1 MSIYDKASIALI
13 PSGTKASKLYSVL
26 PANGDGD
33 FTHSRGS
40 TATRVNKD
48 GLIESVAN
56 NVPRLDYPLSSGV
69 VGDCPHLL
77 LEPSRTNLIYKS
89 EELDNSAWSKTN
101 CTVTANQEVSPDGNV
116 TADKVTTT
124 QNTSFVYQNR
134 SMTSGTTYTY
144 SAFVK
149 KGDLRYYK
157 LWISHTFGSQPSTQ
171 QINFDLDNK
180 TTTTFTS
187 TQWTSSSIEDYGNGW
202 LRCIA
207 TTTSGS
213 HMGYSQYNSFS
224 DNNNSSNYQGSV
236 GYGYI
241 WGVQMEIG
249 TYATSYIPNTTTGSI
264 TRSADFCGSSGTS
277 AEFNDTE
284 SSFFVEIQAF
294 AEENTNRYIV
304 INDGAG
310 SPYTNSL
317 IIQYRNNGTLR
328 IFHNGIDFADAI
340 YISGASFDQT
350 ENHKIAVRFKENDMK
365 VYIDGV
371 SQSLSSSF
379 VYQSISGLDR
389 LAFNLNNISNTE
401 FRGKI
406 KQAIVFN
413 EALSDSE
420 LETLTS

>member
-77 LEPSRTNLIYKS
+77 LEPSRTNLMYKS
-89 EELDNSAWSKTN
+89 EELDNSAWTKTQS
-101 CTVTANQEVSPDGNV
+101 TVTANQIVSPDGNL
-116 TADKVTTT
+116 TADKVATT
-124 QNTSFVYQNR
+124 QTTSFVYQSR

>member
-1 MSIYDKASIALI
+1 MSIYDKSSIALI

-69 VGDCPHLL
+69 VGDCPNLL
-77 LEPSRTNLIYKS
+77 LEPSRTNVALYS
-89 EELDNSAWSKTN
+89 EDFTNSAWIKQRT
-101 CTVTANQEVSPDGNV
+101 TITGNQAVSPDGSV
-116 TADKVTTT
+116 TADKVTGTGT
-124 QNTSFVYQNR
+124 GTSYFYDGFSV
-134 SMTSGTTYTY
+134 SSGTVYTI
-144 SAFVK
+144 SIFAK
-149 KGDLRYYK
+149 KINVNNFY
-157 LWISHTFGSQPSTQ
+157 INNFSQAGSIT
-171 QINFDLDNK
+171 FDLSDG
-180 TTTTFTS
+180 TIDTSASGTFSDGKIENYGNDWYRLSVQYTAS
-187 TQWTSSSIEDYGNGW
+187 ATASVNIGFYGQNSSSDGAYVWGAQLE
-202 LRCIA
+202 
-207 TTTSGS
+207 TGS
-213 HMGYSQYNSFS
+213 Y
-224 DNNNSSNYQGSV
+224 V
-236 GYGYI
+236 
-241 WGVQMEIG
+241 
-249 TYATSYIPNTTTGSI
+249 TSYIPNLTTGST

-294 AEENTNRYIV
+294 AEESTNRYIV

-317 IIQYRNNGTLR
+317 TIQYRNNGTVR
-328 IFHNGIDFADAI
+328 VFHNGIDFADAI
-340 YISGASFDQT
+340 HISSSSFDQT
-350 ENHKIAVRFKENDMK
+350 ENHKIAIRFKENDMK

-371 SQSLSSSF
+371 SQSLNSSF

-389 LAFNLNNISNTE
+389 LAFNLNNINGTE